1 MDTQFEKLT
10 AEALK
15 LTVSERAAFAQ
26 LLLASLEEDDDVER
40 AWAIEVERRIA
51 RVESGET
58 QSVPIADVL
67 AKIHASLK

>member
-26 LLLASLEEDDDVER
+26 LLLASLEEDDDVGR

>member
-1 MDTQFEKLT
+1 MDTQFEKVT

-26 LLLASLEEDDDVER
+26 LLLASLEEYDDVER

-51 RVESGET
+51 RVESGEM

>member
-51 RVESGET
+51 RVESGEM